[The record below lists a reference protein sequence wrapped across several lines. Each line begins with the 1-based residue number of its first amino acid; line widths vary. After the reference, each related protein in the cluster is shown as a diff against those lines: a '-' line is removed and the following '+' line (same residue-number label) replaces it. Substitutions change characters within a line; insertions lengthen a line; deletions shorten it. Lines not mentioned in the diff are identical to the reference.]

1 MTSNGSSIQSVPA
14 SQASQGVP
22 QFPNGK
28 TLLEGYRT
36 DIMSNFEGETPRFNP
51 LNSTRPNSSM
61 LLNVNDPIQIHL
73 LVETALGDAKEY
85 ELLSPEEVDD
95 LKKQC
100 QSLTQRIRQTRQSL
114 AVQSKYR
121 DAAINM
127 AKLYSPTGKDGEA
140 KKHRLSLSL
149 NRNSHSE
156 QVREADMERVTSE
169 RRCEELAQ
177 ELWGLERRLIE
188 PQTRLLKH
196 TAGILQM
203 THKGPAK
210 GHKPN
215 MPSQQGIPGSPESMF
230 TYSNARSSIDH
241 LHEEDLFDDRSLY
254 LTFDRLDGLG
264 FGGHDSVDGH
274 TRRPS
279 GSPNRSKDLGEDALK
294 FKEEATRSKEQI
306 ASTEAK
312 LEHLNNRLREV
323 IIRANPQ
330 RDETY
335 NRPPQI
341 LPAETSAQPG
351 ALLGSHLDYLEQG
364 INAID
369 EEQSLSSTKQ
379 EMADLAMEETIGE
392 LNREVQA
399 ILSPFNPSLPA
410 PPEFTGQ
417 SLKEQLSY
425 LKSSI
430 NTVESELQRAAS
442 ASSELEAELQRA
454 ASNRD
459 KDASQSGDLSNMQN
473 VLEGLWDIIQSGEQ
487 DDRRRRQQRRQTRI
501 ENGEEPED
509 DDTIDIAPEP
519 FSLQAFSTK
528 VQWLYGQATLLK
540 DQKEVLQRQ
549 IKQQRELNNKS
560 DETKDREM
568 AEMEA
573 DLQTAQAALENA
585 ESQAQDLQGQL
596 MAVMQQLDKSRRE
609 SSLRSQEDAKK
620 EDEAAQLTEA
630 LVQRSELVERLRDEV
645 QELKMGRGVDEAEM
659 QARLAESETRV
670 EELGKALEKAEG
682 RIGELVKEL
691 EGAEKEARVLREK
704 EALLEAS
711 TMALREKGV
720 EVEASTVALRE
731 KEAQLEASTIALR
744 EKEVERERVS
754 KLLEGKEVEVESV
767 SKLLKGKEQEMERM
781 SKLLE
786 GKEQEMDDKTMEIA
800 RLQTEVTIAR
810 AELDGAYGSRAQR
823 AAEVAANPAIQR
835 EIDGLLQSNVALKS
849 EIETLRRGD
858 GKVEE
863 LKRELSET
871 IEEYEVMTKASI
883 EWERERESLEK
894 EIDRLRDEREGLEAK
909 LSDERV
915 RWLGMRSP
923 GPDGVGGQGAV
934 GAGNT
939 STAVLKNEFKKMMRD
954 TRAENA
960 KALRV
965 CIPSVG

>member
-1 MTSNGSSIQSVPA
+1 VASNGSSIQSFPA
-14 SQASQGVP
+14 SQASQSVP

-28 TLLEGYRT
+28 TLLEGYRN
-36 DIMSNFEGETPRFNP
+36 DIISNFEGETPRFNP
-51 LNSTRPNSSM
+51 LNSTRTNRSM

-85 ELLSPEEVDD
+85 VLLSPEEVDG

-100 QSLTQRIRQTRQSL
+100 QSLSQRIRQTRQSL

-127 AKLYSPTGKDGEA
+127 AKLYSPAAKDGEG
-140 KKHRLSLSL
+140 KKHRLSLGL

-156 QVREADMERVTSE
+156 QVREADMERLTSE

-203 THKGPAK
+203 THKGSAK
-210 GHKPN
+210 SHKPN
-215 MPSQQGIPGSPESMF
+215 MPSQQGIPGSPESMY
-230 TYSNARSSIDH
+230 TYTNARSSIDP

-264 FGGHDSVDGH
+264 FGGGHDRFDGH

-312 LEHLNNRLREV
+312 LEQLNNRLREA
-323 IIRANPQ
+323 IIRVNPQ

-335 NRPPQI
+335 NRPPHI
-341 LPAETSAQPG
+341 SPAEMSAQPG
-351 ALLGSHLDYLEQG
+351 RLLSSHLDYLEQG
-364 INAID
+364 INVID

-379 EMADLAMEETIGE
+379 EMADLTMEETIGE

-399 ILSPFNPSLPA
+399 ILLPFNPSLPE
-410 PPEFTGQ
+410 PPQFTGQ
-417 SLKEQLSY
+417 SLKEQLLY
-425 LKSSI
+425 FKSSI
-430 NTVESELQRAAS
+430 NTMESELQRAAS

-454 ASNRD
+454 TSNRD
-459 KDASQSGDLSNMQN
+459 RDASQSGDLSNMQN

-501 ENGEEPED
+501 EKGEEPD
-509 DDTIDIAPEP
+509 DDDFDANIDVPPEP
-519 FSLQAFSTK
+519 FSLQAFSAK

-540 DQKEVLQRQ
+540 EQKEVLQRQ

-568 AEMEA
+568 AEMETE
-573 DLQTAQAALENA
+573 LRTAQVTLEKA

-596 MAVMQQLDKSRRE
+596 MSVMEQLDKSRRE
-609 SSLRSQEDAKK
+609 SSLRSQEEAKK
-620 EDEAAQLTEA
+620 EDEAAQLTDA
-630 LVQRSELVERLRDEV
+630 LLERSEQIERLRDEL
-645 QELKMGRGVDEAEM
+645 QDLKLNRGVDDAEV
-659 QARLAESETRV
+659 QSRLAESGARAD
-670 EELGKALEKAEG
+670 ELGQALAKAES
-682 RIGELVKEL
+682 RIGELTAEL
-691 EGAEKEARVLREK
+691 EGAKKSAHVLQ
-704 EALLEAS
+704 
-711 TMALREKGV
+711 
-720 EVEASTVALRE
+720 E

-744 EKEVERERVS
+744 EKEVEVERV
-754 KLLEGKEVEVESV
+754 
-767 SKLLKGKEQEMERM
+767 

-786 GKEQEMDDKTMEIA
+786 GKEQEMDDKNMEIA

-835 EIDGLLQSNVALKS
+835 EIDGLLQSNMQLKS
-849 EIETLRRGD
+849 EIETLRQGGGR
-858 GKVEE
+858 VEE

-923 GPDGVGGQGAV
+923 GPEGAGSQGAV

-960 KALRV
+960 RALRV
-965 CIPSVG
+965 RIFFSPPVGRFVKWSVDTDISTG